1 VHQAEKTYRNKDTF
15 LDLPLLTRISDFNKW
30 KYANENED
38 GWFSQ
43 TGIRL
48 KGKQCIGGQIFL
60 MLLTTRVAH
69 RYLDRRCHLLSR
81 SFGQSLVIASMP
93 ITPL

>member
-30 KYANENED
+30 KYANENEG

-43 TGIRL
+43 TGIRF
-48 KGKQCIGGQIFL
+48 KGKQCIGGQVFFNAVNHQGS
-60 MLLTTRVAH
+60 TQV
-69 RYLDRRCHLLSR
+69 
-81 SFGQSLVIASMP
+81 FGQKV
-93 ITPL
+93 PLAHA